1 MFFTSEVLLILHK
14 RKNMIDYT
22 DDDRLPVTILT
33 GFLGAGKTT
42 LLNNLIKSNHDNK
55 FAVIENEFGEI
66 PIDNDLIVG
75 IESENIYE
83 MSNGCICCT
92 LNGELAELL
101 FDLLNIRHKLT
112 HLIVE
117 TTGIADPSTVVQA
130 FMSSEQ
136 IETFYRIDSV
146 VCLVDAKNIK
156 AISAD
161 TTLAARQIS
170 YADRIIINKCD
181 LTGDAELAET
191 EALVRSF
198 NPYAGIFKTSFGNID
213 QIPVIDTWSYA
224 PPVIEDFSKKAAGLR
239 PGGSIL
245 QPVGFASIQKHQTPH
260 HDIESHSYTFTR
272 NFDPHKFNFW
282 LDHLIE
288 YYGGGIYRIKG
299 IISFDKV
306 AQKVVVQSVKEHIM
320 ISSGDLWE
328 NEERVSRIIFIG
340 KKLNKLRLDE
350 SLIEL
355 LAGDLQRSVSLLSRT
370 N

>member
-1 MFFTSEVLLILHK
+1 MD
-14 RKNMIDYT
+14 DYT

-42 LLNNLIKSNHDNK
+42 LLNKLIKKHPDNK

-75 IESENIYE
+75 VESENIFE

-112 HLIVE
+112 HMVVE

-146 VCLVDAKNIK
+146 VCLVDACNIK
-156 AISAD
+156 VIAAD
-161 TTLAARQIS
+161 TDMAAKQIS
-170 YADRIIINKCD
+170 YADTIILNKTD
-181 LTGDAELAET
+181 LVSEMELSEA
-191 EALVRSF
+191 EALVKSF
-198 NPYAGIFKTSFGNID
+198 NPFAKVYYSSFGDID
-213 QIPVIDTWSYA
+213 GFDVLDTYAYA
-224 PPVIEDFSKKAAGLR
+224 PQIIESFSIDAGKMKLTSG
-239 PGGSIL
+239 PL
-245 QPVGFASIQKHQTPH
+245 KPAGFALLQKQQTPLAH
-260 HDIESHSYTFTR
+260 EIESHSYTFTR

-282 LDHLIE
+282 LDHLVE
-288 YYGGGIYRIKG
+288 YYGVNIYRIKG
-299 IISFDKV
+299 IVSFEKV
-306 AQKVVVQSVKEHIM
+306 GQKVVVQSVRDHIM
-320 ISSGDLWE
+320 ISAGDFWKPG
-328 NEERVSRIIFIG
+328 EERASRIIFIG
-340 KKLNKLRLDE
+340 KNLSKLRLEE

-355 LAGDLQRSVSLLSRT
+355 LGGELQESVGMLQRNL
-370 N
+370 

>member
-1 MFFTSEVLLILHK
+1 ML
-14 RKNMIDYT
+14 DYT

-42 LLNNLIKSNHDNK
+42 LLNKLIKKHPDNK

-75 IESENIYE
+75 VESENIFE

-112 HLIVE
+112 HMVVE

-146 VCLVDAKNIK
+146 VCLVDARNIK
-156 AISAD
+156 IISAD
-161 TTLAARQIS
+161 TEMAAKQIS
-170 YADRIIINKCD
+170 YADTIILNKTD
-181 LTGDAELAET
+181 LVSEIELAEA
-191 EALVRSF
+191 EALVKSF
-198 NPYAGIFKTSFGNID
+198 NPFAKVYYSSFGELDGID
-213 QIPVIDTWSYA
+213 VLDTYAYA
-224 PPVIEDFSKKAAGLR
+224 PQIIESFSIDAGKMKLTSG
-239 PGGSIL
+239 PL
-245 QPVGFASIQKHQTPH
+245 KPAGFALVQKQQTPLAH
-260 HDIESHSYTFTR
+260 EIESHSYTFTR

-282 LDHLIE
+282 LDHLVE
-288 YYGGGIYRIKG
+288 YYGVNIYRIKG
-299 IISFDKV
+299 IVSFENV
-306 AQKVVVQSVKEHIM
+306 GQKVVVQSVRDHIM
-320 ISSGDLWE
+320 ISAGDFWKPG
-328 NEERVSRIIFIG
+328 EERVSRIIFIG
-340 KKLNKLRLDE
+340 KNLSKLRLEE

-355 LAGDLQRSVSLLSRT
+355 LGGELQESVGLLQR
-370 N
+370 

>member
-1 MFFTSEVLLILHK
+1 ME
-14 RKNMIDYT
+14 DYT

-42 LLNNLIKSNHDNK
+42 LLNNLIKKHPDNK

-66 PIDNDLIVG
+66 SIDNDLIVG
-75 IESENIYE
+75 VASDNIYE

-112 HLIVE
+112 HMVVE

-146 VCLVDAKNIK
+146 VCLVDARNIK
-156 AISAD
+156 IIASD
-161 TTLAARQIS
+161 TDMAAKQIS
-170 YADRIIINKCD
+170 YADTIILNKTD
-181 LTGDAELAET
+181 LVTAAELAEA

-198 NPYAGIFKTSFGNID
+198 NPFANVVHSSFGEPDGID
-213 QIPVIDTWSYA
+213 VLDTYAYA
-224 PPVIEDFSKKAAGLR
+224 PQKIESFSMDAAKIKLTSGPLK
-239 PGGSIL
+239 PA
-245 QPVGFASIQKHQTPH
+245 GFALVQKQQTPLAH
-260 HDIESHSYTFTR
+260 EIESHSYTFTR

-288 YYGGGIYRIKG
+288 YFGAGIYRIKG
-299 IISFDKV
+299 IVSFDKV
-306 AQKVVVQSVKEHIM
+306 AQKVVVQSVRDHIM
-320 ISSGDLWE
+320 ISAGELWQTG
-328 NEERVSRIIFIG
+328 EERVSRIIFIG
-340 KKLNKLRLDE
+340 KNLDKLNLEE

-355 LAGDLQRSVSLLSRT
+355 LGGELQESVELLQR

>member
-1 MFFTSEVLLILHK
+1 ME
-14 RKNMIDYT
+14 DYK

-42 LLNNLIKSNHDNK
+42 LLNNLVKSDPEFR
-55 FAVIENEFGEI
+55 FAIIENEFGEV

-75 IESENIYE
+75 VQNENIYE
-83 MSNGCICCT
+83 MSNGCICCS

-146 VCLVDAKNIK
+146 VCMVDARNIK
-156 AISAD
+156 AIAD
-161 TTLAARQIS
+161 DTDLPAKQIS
-170 YADRIIINKCD
+170 YADTILINKTD
-181 LTGDAELAET
+181 LVSQTELSEI
-191 EALVRSF
+191 EALVKSF
-198 NPYAGIFKTSFGNID
+198 NPFAGIFKTSFGNID
-213 QIPVIDTWSYA
+213 GIKLLDNFTYA
-224 PPVIEDFSKKAAGLR
+224 PPVIEKFSVNAGNLKLSNGVFR
-239 PGGSIL
+239 PS
-245 QPVGFASIQKHQTPH
+245 GFAMVQKQQNPH
-260 HDIESHSYTFTR
+260 HEIESHSYTFSR

-288 YYGGGIYRIKG
+288 YYGAGIYRIKG
-299 IISFDKV
+299 IISFDHV
-306 AQKVVVQSVKEHIM
+306 SQKVVVQSVRDHIM
-320 ISSGDLWE
+320 ISAGDLWE
-328 NEERVSRIIFIG
+328 TEERLSRIIFIG
-340 KKLNKLRLDE
+340 KNLGKLKLEE

-355 LAGDLQRSVSLLSRT
+355 LSGELQRSVSLLQRVD
-370 N
+370 

>member
-1 MFFTSEVLLILHK
+1 
-14 RKNMIDYT
+14 MIDYT

-42 LLNNLIKSNHDNK
+42 LLNHLIKTNPDSK

-75 IESENIYE
+75 MESENIYE

-146 VCLVDAKNIK
+146 VCIVDARNLK
-156 AISAD
+156 AITAD
-161 TTLAARQIS
+161 TNLAAKQIS
-170 YADRIIINKCD
+170 YADTILINKTD
-181 LTGDAELAET
+181 LVTP
-191 EALVRSF
+191 EALSEVEELVKSF
-198 NPYAGIFKTSFGNID
+198 NPFAGIIHSTFGNIED
-213 QIPVIDTWSYA
+213 FQLLDTYAYA
-224 PPVIEDFSKKAAGLR
+224 PQIIEAFAVKAGKMQLSQAPVKPNGFSIVNKSK
-239 PGGSIL
+239 
-245 QPVGFASIQKHQTPH
+245 TPH
-260 HDIESHSYTFTR
+260 HEIESHSYTFTR

-282 LDHLIE
+282 LDHLVE
-288 YYGGGIYRIKG
+288 YYGAGIYRIKG

-306 AQKVVVQSVKEHIM
+306 PQKVVVQSVRDHIM
-320 ISSGDLWE
+320 ISGGEFWE
-328 NEERVSRIIFIG
+328 EEQRVSRIIFIG
-340 KKLNKLRLDE
+340 KNLEKLRLEE
-350 SLIEL
+350 SLNEL
-355 LAGDLQRSVSLLSRT
+355 LGGELQHSVSILQRVG
-370 N
+370 

>member
-1 MFFTSEVLLILHK
+1 MD
-14 RKNMIDYT
+14 DYT

-42 LLNNLIKSNHDNK
+42 LLNKLINKHPENK

-75 IESENIYE
+75 VESENIFE

-112 HLIVE
+112 HMVVE

-146 VCLVDAKNIK
+146 VCLVDARNIK
-156 AISAD
+156 IIAAD
-161 TTLAARQIS
+161 TEMAAKQIS
-170 YADRIIINKCD
+170 YADTIILNKTD
-181 LTGDAELAET
+181 LVSETELSEA
-191 EALVRSF
+191 EALVKSF
-198 NPYAGIFKTSFGNID
+198 NPFAKICYSSFGELDGID
-213 QIPVIDTWSYA
+213 VLDTYAYA
-224 PPVIEDFSKKAAGLR
+224 PQIIESFSIDAGKMKLTSG
-239 PGGSIL
+239 PL
-245 QPVGFASIQKHQTPH
+245 KPAGFALLQKQQTPLAH
-260 HDIESHSYTFTR
+260 EIESHSYTFTR

-282 LDHLIE
+282 LDHLVE
-288 YYGGGIYRIKG
+288 YYGVNIYRIKG
-299 IISFDKV
+299 IVSFEKV
-306 AQKVVVQSVKEHIM
+306 GQKVVVQSVRDHIM
-320 ISSGDLWE
+320 ISAGDFWKPG
-328 NEERVSRIIFIG
+328 EERASRIIFIG
-340 KKLNKLRLDE
+340 KNLSKLRLEE

-355 LAGDLQRSVSLLSRT
+355 LGGELQESVGMLQRNL
-370 N
+370 

>member
-1 MFFTSEVLLILHK
+1 
-14 RKNMIDYT
+14 MIDYT

-42 LLNNLIKSNHDNK
+42 LLNNLIKSDPEYK

-75 IESENIYE
+75 VESDNIYE

-146 VCLVDAKNIK
+146 VCVVDTRNLR
-156 AISAD
+156 AITAD
-161 TTLAARQIS
+161 TNLAAKQIS
-170 YADRIIINKCD
+170 YADTILINKTD
-181 LTGDAELAET
+181 LVSNEDLAEV
-191 EALVRSF
+191 EELVKSF
-198 NPYAGIFKTSFGNID
+198 NPFATVYKTSFGSIEG
-213 QIPVIDTWSYA
+213 IKLLDTYTYA
-224 PPVIEDFSKKAAGLR
+224 PPIIEKFSVDAGKLSLSNGLSK
-239 PGGSIL
+239 PS
-245 QPVGFASIQKHQTPH
+245 GFAMVQKQQNPH
-260 HDIESHSYTFTR
+260 HDIESHSYTFSR

-282 LDHLIE
+282 LDHLVE
-288 YYGGGIYRIKG
+288 YYGAGIYRIKG
-299 IISFDKV
+299 IVSFDKV
-306 AQKVVVQSVKEHIM
+306 PQKVVVQSVRDHIM
-320 ISSGDLWE
+320 ISGGDLWE
-328 NEERVSRIIFIG
+328 NEERLSRIIFIG
-340 KKLNKLRLDE
+340 KNLGKLKLED

-355 LAGDLQRSVSLLSRT
+355 LGGELQKSVSLLQRAY
-370 N
+370 

>member
-1 MFFTSEVLLILHK
+1 
-14 RKNMIDYT
+14 MIDYT

-42 LLNNLIKSNHDNK
+42 LLNHLIKTNPGSK

-75 IESENIYE
+75 MENENIYE

-146 VCLVDAKNIK
+146 VCLVDARNIK
-156 AISAD
+156 AIAAD
-161 TTLAARQIS
+161 TNLAAKQIS
-170 YADRIIINKCD
+170 YADTILINKTD
-181 LTGDAELAET
+181 LVSTDALLEVEEL
-191 EALVRSF
+191 VKSF
-198 NPYAGIFKTSFGNID
+198 NPFAGIVHSAFGNIGD
-213 QIPVIDTWSYA
+213 FQLLDTYAYA
-224 PPVIEDFSKKAAGLR
+224 PRIIEEFAIKAGNIQLSSSSDKSSGYSMVNKSK
-239 PGGSIL
+239 
-245 QPVGFASIQKHQTPH
+245 TPH
-260 HDIESHSYTFTR
+260 HDIESYSFTFSR
-272 NFDPHKFNFW
+272 DFDPHKFNFW
-282 LDHLIE
+282 LDHLVE
-288 YYGGGIYRIKG
+288 YYGAGIYRIKG

-306 AQKVVVQSVKEHIM
+306 AQKVVVQSVRDHIM
-320 ISSGDLWE
+320 ISGGDFWE
-328 NEERVSRIIFIG
+328 EERMSRIIFIG
-340 KKLNKLRLDE
+340 KNLEKLRLEE
-350 SLIEL
+350 SLNEL
-355 LAGDLQRSVSLLSRT
+355 LTGELHQSVSMLQRVS
-370 N
+370 

>member
-1 MFFTSEVLLILHK
+1 
-14 RKNMIDYT
+14 MIDYT

-42 LLNNLIKSNHDNK
+42 LLNNLIKSDPEYK

-75 IESENIYE
+75 VESDNIYE

-146 VCLVDAKNIK
+146 VCIVDARNLK
-156 AISAD
+156 AITAD
-161 TTLAARQIS
+161 TNLAAKQIS
-170 YADRIIINKCD
+170 YADTILINKTD
-181 LTGDAELAET
+181 LVSEDELSEI

-198 NPYAGIFKTSFGNID
+198 NPFATVYKTSFGSIEG
-213 QIPVIDTWSYA
+213 IKLLDTYTYA
-224 PPVIEDFSKKAAGLR
+224 PPVIEKFSVSAGKLSLSNGLTK
-239 PGGSIL
+239 PS
-245 QPVGFASIQKHQTPH
+245 GFAMVQKQQNPH
-260 HDIESHSYTFTR
+260 HDIESHSYTFSR

-282 LDHLIE
+282 LDHLVE
-288 YYGGGIYRIKG
+288 YYGAGIYRIKG
-299 IISFDKV
+299 IVSFDKV
-306 AQKVVVQSVKEHIM
+306 PQKVVVQSVRDHIM
-320 ISSGDLWE
+320 ISGGDLWE
-328 NEERVSRIIFIG
+328 NEERLSRIIFIG
-340 KKLNKLRLDE
+340 KNLGKLRLED

-355 LAGDLQRSVSLLSRT
+355 LGGELQRSVSFLQRAY
-370 N
+370 

>member
-1 MFFTSEVLLILHK
+1 
-14 RKNMIDYT
+14 MIDYT

-224 PPVIEDFSKKAAGLR
+224 PPVIEDFSKKAAGLK

-245 QPVGFASIQKHQTPH
+245 QPVGFASIQKHQ
-260 HDIESHSYTFTR
+260 
-272 NFDPHKFNFW
+272 
-282 LDHLIE
+282 
-288 YYGGGIYRIKG
+288 
-299 IISFDKV
+299 
-306 AQKVVVQSVKEHIM
+306 
-320 ISSGDLWE
+320 
-328 NEERVSRIIFIG
+328 IG
-340 KKLNKLRLDE
+340 R
-350 SLIEL
+350 
-355 LAGDLQRSVSLLSRT
+355 AHV
-370 N
+370 